1 MGILWIL
8 IGIIIAADG
17 AAVGFTGTFNPGELI
32 TLAVGAILIIYGL
45 YHKSFVKKGGKYRLF
60 KYFVRIM
67 TVYFA
72 VMSLFL
78 FAYGQ
83 VNDTDYKEDY
93 VIVLGGGI
101 KDGEPTAAL
110 RERLDRTVE
119 YHRKNPDAKIIVTG
133 GKGGNENVPEAEVMY
148 EYLAKKGVNTE
159 RLITESEAHNTYEN
173 FSLSKRL
180 MNYGSDTGVVTISS
194 DYHMFRAKL
203 YASMSGI
210 DTDTLSS
217 HTQIFLVPT
226 SYIRESLAVIKMLV
240 YYIPKHNMS

>member
-8 IGIIIAADG
+8 IGIVIAADG
-17 AAVGFTGTFNPGELI
+17 AAIGFTGTFNPGEFI
-32 TLAVGAILIIYGL
+32 TMAVGAVLIIYGL
-45 YHKSFVKKGGKYRLF
+45 HHRRFVKKRLF

-67 TVYFA
+67 MSYF
-72 VMSLFL
+72 VIMSLFL

-83 VNDTDYKEDY
+83 VNDTDYNEDY

-101 KDGEPTAAL
+101 KDERPTAAL
-110 RERLDRTVE
+110 QERLDRAVE

-148 EYLAKKGVNTE
+148 DYLAEQGVDTE
-159 RLITESEAHNTYEN
+159 RLIKESEAHNTYEN
-173 FSLSKRL
+173 FSKSKRL
-180 MNYGSDTGVVTISS
+180 MNYGSDTEVVTISS
-194 DYHMFRAKL
+194 DYHMFRSKL

-210 DTDTLSS
+210 DTHTLSS